1 MAHSPT
7 LAHSQP
13 GDAGRSGEGPPGG
26 ATLEKALP
34 GRSSRPHPHAVLSSC
49 PAARFLDLG
58 PSHLEKPRVS
68 EARGKLTVTPPHA
81 VLSAPICL
89 CPEGQRSKSSRE
101 NGPQTRWLQ
110 TTGCPCR
117 AGTLSRRPGT
127 ASVNQTCPGG
137 VSH

>member
-7 LAHSQP
+7 LARSQP

-58 PSHLEKPRVS
+58 PSHLEKPSSQSHLPTLFSLPPSVS
-68 EARGKLTVTPPHA
+68 VQRDSGARALERTDHKPGGFRRQA
-81 VLSAPICL
+81 A
-89 CPEGQRSKSSRE
+89 
-101 NGPQTRWLQ
+101 
-110 TTGCPCR
+110 R
-117 AGTLSRRPGT
+117 AGRAP
-127 ASVNQTCPGG
+127 
-137 VSH
+137 

>member
-7 LAHSQP
+7 LARSQP

-68 EARGKLTVTPPHA
+68 G
-81 VLSAPICL
+81 
-89 CPEGQRSKSSRE
+89 
-101 NGPQTRWLQ
+101 
-110 TTGCPCR
+110 
-117 AGTLSRRPGT
+117 SRRPE
-127 ASVNQTCPGG
+127 ASSQSHLPTLFSLPPSLSVQRDSGARALERTDHKPGG
-137 VSH
+137 FRQQAARAGRAP